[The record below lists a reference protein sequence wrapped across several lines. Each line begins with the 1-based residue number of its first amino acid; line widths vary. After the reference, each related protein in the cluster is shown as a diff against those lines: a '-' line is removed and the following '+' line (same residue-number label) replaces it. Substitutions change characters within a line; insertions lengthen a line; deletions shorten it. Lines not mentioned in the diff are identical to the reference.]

1 MITLFDTSVWVDH
14 LRQRSRRLTML
25 LEQDHVRCHPLI
37 VGELACGNLA
47 NRRVILDFLTALPT
61 APIANHEEVLSFVEA
76 NGLFGQGLGWID
88 VHLLASA
95 ILGRYRLLTQDIAL
109 KRAAATF
116 QLD

>member
-1 MITLFDTSVWVDH
+1 MITLVDTCVWVDH

-61 APIANHEEVLSFVEA
+61 APIADHEEVLSFVEA

-88 VHLLASA
+88 RTPFGLRDPWQVSSPHAGYRTKEG
-95 ILGRYRLLTQDIAL
+95 GRDVST
-109 KRAAATF
+109 
-116 QLD
+116 